1 LKRHNLV
8 KTLAISLSILVTT
21 TIINPVKAYAN
32 TTEPQIIGSAAIT
45 MDIETK
51 EVIYSKNADSQMSPA
66 STTKLMT
73 SLLFAENKNK
83 TDIITYTAD
92 AAKVVET
99 SLNNLVDAQP
109 GDKITAEDVMEAV
122 MVYSANDTAYLMAE
136 SVAGSV
142 DKFVTMMNEKATAL
156 GLKNTVFYNPSGLEI
171 DPLNPTSESINLTTA
186 YDLAIIAIEAYD
198 NEWIRDV
205 MAPSTTPLS
214 VNLGSGTIIVESRN
228 LILGKNGNVGGK
240 TGTEDLAGRCF
251 VGFYERD
258 GRKLV
263 TVVLNSE
270 YGVDGM
276 PVFDDTEKI
285 ADFSY
290 SYEKTTYKNSDD
302 EVLTLNL
309 TYKTFG
315 FFGME
320 KTIEVPVKLVNDV
333 SYYQNTFNDQY
344 SKFTYESQETDAWK
358 LSSNKKI
365 TLTYSSELYKED
377 VPAIVKISSLDL
389 IKSNLASYI
398 LALLVIIIVIAIILF
413 MVKVINLR
421 KRRSSRRRRY

>member
-333 SYYQNTFNDQY
+333 SYYKNTFNDQY

-421 KRRSSRRRRY
+421 KRRSRRRRRY

>member
-1 LKRHNLV
+1 MKRHNLV

-32 TTEPQIIGSAAIT
+32 TAEPEIIGSAAIT

-99 SLNNLVDAQP
+99 SLNNLVNAQP

-171 DPLNPTSESINLTTA
+171 DPLNPTNESINLTTA

-228 LILGKNGNVGGK
+228 LILGKNGNIGGK

-320 KTIEVPVKLVNDV
+320 KTIKVPVKLVNDV
-333 SYYQNTFNDQY
+333 SYYKNTFNDKY

-365 TLTYSSELYKED
+365 TLTYSSELYKEE

-389 IKSNLASYI
+389 IKSNFASYI
-398 LALLVIIIVIAIILF
+398 LALLIIIIVIAIILF

-421 KRRSSRRRRY
+421 KRRSRRRRRY

>member
-1 LKRHNLV
+1 MKRHNLV

-99 SLNNLVDAQP
+99 SLNNLVNAQP

-228 LILGKNGNVGGK
+228 LILGKNGNIGGK

-333 SYYQNTFNDQY
+333 SYYKNTFNDKY

-365 TLTYSSELYKED
+365 TLTYSSELYKEE

-389 IKSNLASYI
+389 IKSNFASYI
-398 LALLVIIIVIAIILF
+398 LALLIIIIVIAIILF

-421 KRRSSRRRRY
+421 KRRSRHRRRY

>member
-344 SKFTYESQETDAWK
+344 SKFTYESQDTDAWK

-421 KRRSSRRRRY
+421 KRRSRRRRRY